1 MINWAQNEAE
11 NGRER
16 ERERENGGKFASVV
30 ALLQAQLNSESR
42 QVNVDRLATC
52 HMQLELPASV
62 LLSLLPPFASILC
75 APVAV
80 VFLYT
85 A

>member
-16 ERERENGGKFASVV
+16 ETENGGKFASVV
-30 ALLQAQLNSESR
+30 ALLEAQLNSESR

-62 LLSLLPPFASILC
+62 LLSLPLLQSFVPLLLLC
-75 APVAV
+75 
-80 VFLYT
+80 FYIRHKYC
-85 A
+85 

>member
-16 ERERENGGKFASVV
+16 ENGERF
-30 ALLQAQLNSESR
+30 ALLEAQLNSESR

-75 APVAV
+75 PPVAV

>member
-16 ERERENGGKFASVV
+16 KRENGGKFASVV
-30 ALLQAQLNSESR
+30 ALLEAQLNSESR

-62 LLSLLPPFASILC
+62 LLSLQSFVPLLLLC
-75 APVAV
+75 
-80 VFLYT
+80 FYIRHKYC
-85 A
+85 